1 MQVSRDSEV
10 QGSTTPPEQSDQN
23 DEDSG
28 LAQFLIERAC
38 RNSVIA
44 NYLYWYL
51 VIECEEQEV
60 EALQDRARD
69 RQMYS
74 SVLHRFKSA
83 LRAGPQVF
91 YVTINNKYVYVLKF
105 IFRQNKSD
113 FFFFF
118 FAIGIP

>member
-91 YVTINNKYVYVLKF
+91 YITIRMYLGVK
-105 IFRQNKSD
+105 IFFS
-113 FFFFF
+113 
-118 FAIGIP
+118 

>member
-91 YVTINNKYVYVLKF
+91 YVTLNNKYVYVLKF
-105 IFRQNKSD
+105 IFRQNKGD
-113 FFFFF
+113 FF